1 MEHKVTSVT
10 CLDSYC
16 KEVREIPRVK
26 PKQITTRTFHLLMFK
41 SGSNLTQKVDF
52 AASTQTGGYL
62 SFVVIYHMPCP
73 FWNTYK
79 LTQHLLK
86 TGIMVSFNKRY
97 QKHMKDIKSINWI
110 QLISMSILLPNSVSF
125 PFHNHPI
132 KLQWW
137 GIAIARPHA
146 SSKQVGHWQLCPW
159 PNPWRQERFKARKVR
174 RIPWNRGT
182 LGPFLKKKTQCRSDL
197 CGQTVI
203 EW

>member
-1 MEHKVTSVT
+1 MQPQLK
-10 CLDSYC
+10 
-16 KEVREIPRVK
+16 
-26 PKQITTRTFHLLMFK
+26 
-41 SGSNLTQKVDF
+41 
-52 AASTQTGGYL
+52 GGAYL

-159 PNPWRQERFKARKVR
+159 PNPWRQERFKARKVLETGGLLDLSWKKNTMQIWSMR
-174 RIPWNRGT
+174 ANSYWVIGFNEINKKYCASERKMLKQMGT
-182 LGPFLKKKTQCRSDL
+182 PNFISFRSTWPL
-197 CGQTVI
+197 
-203 EW
+203 